1 MAKKKVTKKKVAKKK
16 VVKNKIENNVSRLE
30 CPEIIITVIDEDY
43 KPIVLENYIEV
54 KAICPLLSQN
64 NLQETLIN
72 HRQNI
77 IFKCGIKLQ
86 IPNGF
91 KLKCELDNTFLNFGL
106 ILQSAYLNTDNE
118 LCIHVINVGK
128 YNPVSVKHR
137 DILAKI
143 TFEPVYYL
151 KGVKWK

>member
-1 MAKKKVTKKKVAKKK
+1 MAKKKAK
-16 VVKNKIENNVSRLE
+16 VVKKKSVEKKILNSVFRLE
-30 CPEIIITVIDEDY
+30 CPEIGITIIDEDY
-43 KPIVLENYIEV
+43 KPIVLESYIEV

-77 IFKCGIKLQ
+77 IFKCGVKLE

-91 KLKCELDNTFLNFGL
+91 KLRCELDSAFLNLGL
-106 ILQSAYLNTDNE
+106 SLQSAYLNTDNE
-118 LCIHVINVGK
+118 LCIHVVNVGK

-143 TFEPVYYL
+143 TFEPIYYL